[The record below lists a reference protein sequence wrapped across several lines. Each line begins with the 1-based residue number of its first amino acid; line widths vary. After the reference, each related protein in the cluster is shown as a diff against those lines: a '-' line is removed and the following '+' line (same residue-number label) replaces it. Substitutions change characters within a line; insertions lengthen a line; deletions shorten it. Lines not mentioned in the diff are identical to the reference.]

1 MEQFHDL
8 ILRKHYS
15 HRATVGEVFAMQA
28 QRTEFEALEL
38 IKSHGE
44 PQLSNPHRLAQDGR
58 NIYTVESLEVH
69 RPPNLMSTIVNN
81 MIPCRKQC
89 SRQELE
95 VVLWHQHGSFGS
107 YVPIL
112 RHTGTH
118 YMHTH
123 TCTHTYTYTHT
134 HL

>member
-1 MEQFHDL
+1 
-8 ILRKHYS
+8 
-15 HRATVGEVFAMQA
+15 MQA

-58 NIYTVESLEVH
+58 NTVESLEVH
-69 RPPNLMSTIVNN
+69 RLPNLMSTIVNN

-95 VVLWHQHGSFGS
+95 VVLWLQHGSCGS
-107 YVPIL
+107 YIPIL
-112 RHTGTH
+112 RHPGTH

-123 TCTHTYTYTHT
+123 TCTHSTHT
-134 HL
+134 HIHI